1 MTVHT
6 LAGKMTKSTETLHQ
20 TLSLMTVLLNELSL
34 GLGSGWIAPTLKLLR
49 TSAVGNLVLTMEE
62 CSWIASLDHFG
73 KIFGAILA
81 AIFLDIT
88 GRKNLLMYCAL
99 LFFLQWVLIL
109 FGNSAMVLYIA
120 RIAFGVAFGINDGTN
135 SVYLGENSS
144 PLIRGIFGAVAI
156 SLNFLGLMAEIAL
169 GTYASYRTTAAV
181 NTAITFLCVLSVF
194 WMKEPV
200 QYLIMRGK
208 YQKAEK
214 NFLWLRGVTDVSQV
228 KSEFEKITQN
238 VHSESTK
245 KSSIRTVLTSR
256 ANYKSVTIMFV
267 IYALAASTGYY
278 PIISFAS
285 LFFTETNILTAD
297 ELTILIGVFQFVIIS
312 STSIIVDRFPRRTI
326 IMVSFSCIALVHAG
340 TALIYYVHHNIVPV
354 PYFPWLIF
362 IGVSL
367 FVGLHAFVYPA
378 IFLIRSELFPL
389 SIKAIGGCI
398 SVVGYAALSFLTT
411 KMFLYIYQFY
421 GFYLNFL
428 IFSAI
433 SLLLVLYVYWVLP
446 ETRNKSL
453 VEIQED
459 LERKK

>member
-1 MTVHT
+1 MFSVI
-6 LAGKMTKSTETLHQ
+6 
-20 TLSLMTVLLNELSL
+20 LNELSL

-49 TSAVGNLVLTMEE
+49 TPSAGGLTLTIEE

-81 AIFLDIT
+81 AIFLDII

-109 FGNSAMVLYIA
+109 FGNSAAILYIA

-135 SVYLGENSS
+135 SVYLGENTS
-144 PLIRGIFGAVAI
+144 PLIRGIFGAIAI
-156 SLNFLGLMAEIAL
+156 SLNFFGLMAEMAFA
-169 GTYASYRTTAAV
+169 TFASYRATALI

-200 QYLIMRGK
+200 QFLIMKGK

-214 NFLWLRGVTDVSQV
+214 NFLWLRGVTDVNDV
-228 KSEFEKITQN
+228 KIEFEKITQN
-238 VHSESTK
+238 VLSENTK
-245 KSSIRTVLTSR
+245 KSSIKTVITSR
-256 ANYKSVTIMFV
+256 ANYKSVLIMFI

-278 PIISFAS
+278 PIISYAS
-285 LFFTETNILTAD
+285 LFFTETSILTAD
-297 ELTILIGVFQFVIIS
+297 QLTILIGVFQFVIIS
-312 STSIIVDRFPRRTI
+312 STSMIVDRFPRRSI

-340 TALIYYVHHNIVPV
+340 TAIVYYVHENITPV

-367 FVGLHAFVYPA
+367 FAGLHAFVYPA

-411 KMFLYIYQFY
+411 KMFLYIYQFC

-428 IFSAI
+428 IFSVI
-433 SLLLVLYVYWVLP
+433 SLLLVLFVYWVLP
-446 ETRNKSL
+446 ETRNKTL
-453 VEIQED
+453 IEIQED